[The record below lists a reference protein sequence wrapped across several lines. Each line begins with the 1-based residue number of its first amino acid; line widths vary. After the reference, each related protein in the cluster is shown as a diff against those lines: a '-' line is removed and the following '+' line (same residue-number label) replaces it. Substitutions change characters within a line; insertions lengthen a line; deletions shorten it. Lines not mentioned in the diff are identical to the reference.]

1 MLVPKRILI
10 LTCSHGSG
18 HKMVAQTLKESF
30 EARGHLVSVQDLF
43 DKTNPALNRM
53 IEKSYLLSYSIGS
66 SFYERV
72 YYDVEEYAHKK
83 FVYNLWHFTSKALL
97 KMINAFKPDCII
109 NTYGYTI
116 SSILKQKNYP
126 HIKLF
131 TVVTDFCIPKPWIH
145 EDTDRYYV
153 ACENVEET
161 LICEGIP
168 KEKILKTGIP
178 IRDAFYA
185 KENRQEI
192 INKYN
197 LDPHKKI
204 LIIFAGTYGVLKNIK
219 EICRRTDM
227 MDNLQTI
234 VICGKNRSLQREL
247 ESENLTNTRV
257 FGFVSDI
264 HEFYTIG
271 DLMVTKPG
279 GITLS
284 EVVTKKIPVILYNP
298 TPGQEGEN
306 AQWFKRQGAAVV
318 ANNVTEL
325 YLAID
330 ALKDNEIKRFSMKN
344 VLGKIYYGHAATLIT
359 HDVLNQMHMDE
370 SIPYLSESIN

>member
-1 MLVPKRILI
+1 MLKPKRILI

-18 HKMVAQTLKESF
+18 HTMVAQTLKESF
-30 EARGHLVSVQDLF
+30 ESQGHLVSVQDLF
-43 DKTNPALNRM
+43 NETNPTLNRM
-53 IEKSYLLSYSIGS
+53 IEKSYLLSYSVGS
-66 SFYERV
+66 SFYEKI
-72 YYDVEEYAHKK
+72 YYDVEEYAHNK
-83 FVYNLWHFTSKALL
+83 FIYNLWHFTEKALL
-97 KMINAFKPDCII
+97 KMIDKFKPDCII

-116 SSILKQKNYP
+116 SSLLKKEKYP

-131 TVVTDFCIPKPWIH
+131 AVVTDFCIPRPWIH
-145 EDTDRYYV
+145 KETDHYYV

-161 LICEGIP
+161 LVSEGIP
-168 KEKILKTGIP
+168 RNKILKTGIP
-178 IRDAFYA
+178 LRDSFYIQ
-185 KENRQEI
+185 ENRNAI
-192 INKYN
+192 IKKHGLN
-197 LDPHKKI
+197 PHKTT

-219 EICRRTDM
+219 EICRRTDSM
-227 MDNLQTI
+227 ENLQTI
-234 VICGKNRSLQREL
+234 VICGKNHHLEQEL
-247 ESENLTNTRV
+247 IRENLINTKI
-257 FGFVSDI
+257 FGFVSNI
-264 HEFYTIG
+264 HEFYTVG

-344 VLGKIYYGHAATLIT
+344 MLGKIYYGHATTLIT
-359 HDVLNQMHMDE
+359 QDILNQLNSSHSVPYLTE
-370 SIPYLSESIN
+370 SI

>member
-1 MLVPKRILI
+1 
-10 LTCSHGSG
+10 
-18 HKMVAQTLKESF
+18 MVAQTLKESF
-30 EARGHLVSVQDLF
+30 EARGHLVSVEDLF
-43 DKTNPALNRM
+43 DKTNPTLNRM

-72 YYDVEEYAHKK
+72 YYDVEEYAHNKLM
-83 FVYNLWHFTSKALL
+83 YNLWNFTSKALL
-97 KMINAFKPDCII
+97 KMVDAFKPDCII

-116 SSILKQKNYP
+116 SAILKKDNYP

-145 EDTDRYYV
+145 QETDRYYV

-161 LICEGIP
+161 LIGESIP
-168 KEKILKTGIP
+168 RERILKTGIP

-185 KENRQEI
+185 RENRQAI
-192 INKYN
+192 LKKYN

-219 EICRRTDM
+219 EICQRTDRM
-227 MDNLQTI
+227 NNLQTI
-234 VICGKNRSLQREL
+234 VICGKNQHLQREL
-247 ESENLTNTRV
+247 EMENLQNTRI
-257 FGFVSDI
+257 FGFVPDI
-264 HEFYTIG
+264 HEFYTVG

-284 EVVTKKIPVILYNP
+284 EVVAKKIPVILYNP

-306 AQWFKRQGAAVV
+306 ACWFKRQGAAVV
-318 ANNVTEL
+318 ANNFNEL
-325 YLAID
+325 ILAID
-330 ALKDNEIKRFSMKN
+330 ALKENEIKRFSIKN
-344 VLGKIYYGHAATLIT
+344 SLSKIYYGHAANLIT
-359 HDVLNQMHMDE
+359 QDVLTQLTLADGVPYLTE
-370 SIPYLSESIN
+370 SI

>member
-1 MLVPKRILI
+1 MLEPKRILI

-30 EARGHLVSVQDLF
+30 EARGHLVSVEDLF
-43 DKTNPALNRM
+43 DKTNPTLNRM

-72 YYDVEEYAHKK
+72 YYDVEEYAHNKLM
-83 FVYNLWHFTSKALL
+83 YNLWNFTSKALL
-97 KMINAFKPDCII
+97 KMVDAFKPDCII

-116 SSILKQKNYP
+116 SAILKKDNYP

-145 EDTDRYYV
+145 QETDRYYV

-161 LICEGIP
+161 LIGESIP
-168 KEKILKTGIP
+168 RERILKTGIP

-185 KENRQEI
+185 RENRQAI
-192 INKYN
+192 LKKYN

-219 EICRRTDM
+219 EICQRTNRM
-227 MDNLQTI
+227 NNLQTI
-234 VICGKNRSLQREL
+234 VICGKNQHLQREL
-247 ESENLTNTRV
+247 EMENLQNTRI
-257 FGFVSDI
+257 FGFVPDI
-264 HEFYTIG
+264 HEFYTVG

-284 EVVTKKIPVILYNP
+284 EVVAKKIPVILYNP

-306 AQWFKRQGAAVV
+306 ACWFKRQGAAVV
-318 ANNVTEL
+318 ANNFNEL
-325 YLAID
+325 ILAID
-330 ALKDNEIKRFSMKN
+330 ALKENEIKRFSIKN
-344 VLGKIYYGHAATLIT
+344 NLSKIYYGHAANLIT
-359 HDVLNQMHMDE
+359 QDVLTQLTLADGVPYLTE
-370 SIPYLSESIN
+370 SI

>member
-1 MLVPKRILI
+1 MLEPKRVLI

-18 HKMVAQTLKESF
+18 HQMVAQTLKESF
-30 EARGHLVSVQDLF
+30 EARGHLVSVEDLF
-43 DKTNPALNRM
+43 DKTNPTLNRM

-72 YYDVEEYAHKK
+72 YYDVEEYAHNKLI
-83 FVYNLWHFTSKALL
+83 YNLWQFTSKALL
-97 KMINAFKPDCII
+97 KMITEFKPDCII

-116 SSILKQKNYP
+116 SAILKKENYP
-126 HIKLF
+126 QIKLF
-131 TVVTDFCIPKPWIH
+131 TVVTDFCIPRPWIH
-145 EDTDRYYV
+145 QDIDRYYV
-153 ACENVEET
+153 ACENVEDT
-161 LICEGIP
+161 LIGEGISRC
-168 KEKILKTGIP
+168 KILKTGIP

-185 KENRQEI
+185 RDNRQAI
-192 INKYN
+192 LKKYA
-197 LDPHKKI
+197 LDHHKKN

-219 EICRRTDM
+219 EICRRTDQ

-234 VICGKNRSLQREL
+234 VICGKNQSLQREL
-247 ESENLTNTRV
+247 EMENLPNTRI
-257 FGFVSDI
+257 FGFVPEI

-318 ANNVTEL
+318 AQNFNEL
-325 YLAID
+325 VLAID
-330 ALKDNEIKRFSMKN
+330 ALKENEIKRFSIKN
-344 VLGKIYYGHAATLIT
+344 SLGKIYYGHAASLIT
-359 HDVLNQMHMDE
+359 QDVLNQLTASDA
-370 SIPYLSESIN
+370 IPYQIKSI